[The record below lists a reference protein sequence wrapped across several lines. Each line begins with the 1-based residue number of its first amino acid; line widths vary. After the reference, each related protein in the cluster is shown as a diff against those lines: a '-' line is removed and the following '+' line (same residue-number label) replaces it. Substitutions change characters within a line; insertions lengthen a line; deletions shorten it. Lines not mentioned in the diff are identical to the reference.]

1 MKPQRTPKEI
11 LIIAAI
17 AVSALMFLCA
27 SIALAYNI
35 NAPAQAAS
43 LPDMPTYVYS
53 TSTPVSLSSA
63 AITPQKTTQPLNK
76 IETRS
81 AVPLAN
87 TPTPYEPFMFII
99 QSAVPLANT
108 PIPNGPL
115 MPVTQSAIPWA
126 NKPIPNGFPAFISN
140 CRNILYPV
148 KRGQIWNYQASANS
162 HSGDVRMAIIAD
174 RDSRGLIGV
183 ANQPS
188 TLSGGAYVTCDR
200 DVILNSLV
208 LNAKGLLGGALNG
221 TVKADYVS
229 GVLAPNESAFTRN
242 NWALSWSTSYRIH
255 GSGLVNY
262 HGYIFSLRLNPFDM
276 RMNCQTLA
284 SGAAAFEKVTVS
296 AGTFNS
302 LKVICTMHGFGTG
315 ILNRIP
321 IIGSISEQSTQWFA
335 PYIGLVKMQ
344 SNSVNIKIFGVTIP
358 FGPNSLS
365 EQATLLN
372 FVQSP

>member
-1 MKPQRTPKEI
+1 MKSQRTPKEI

-43 LPDMPTYVYS
+43 LPDVPTYVYS
-53 TSTPVSLSSA
+53 AFTPVSLFPLMV
-63 AITPQKTTQPLNK
+63 TPTKTTQPLNK
-76 IETRS
+76 IKKQT
-81 AVPLAN
+81 AVPSAN
-87 TPTPYEPFMFII
+87 TPTPNESII
-99 QSAVPLANT
+99 SIIQSTVPLVNTPISNESIISIPQSAVPLVNT
-108 PIPNGPL
+108 PIPHEFFA
-115 MPVTQSAIPWA
+115 S
-126 NKPIPNGFPAFISN
+126 ISK

-148 KRGQIWNYQASANS
+148 KRGQTWNYQAIANS
-162 HSGDVRMAIIAD
+162 HSGDVRMVIIAD

-242 NWALSWSTSYRIH
+242 NWALSWSTSYRIY
-255 GSGLVNY
+255 GSGSINY
-262 HGYIFSLRLNPFDM
+262 HGYNFSLVLNPSDM
-276 RMNCQTLA
+276 RMTCQTL
-284 SGAAAFEKVTVS
+284 STGAAAFETVSVS
-296 AGTFNS
+296 AGTFYS
-302 LKVICTMHGFGTG
+302 LKVICTTHGVGTG
-315 ILNRIP
+315 ILNGIP

-344 SNSVNIKIFGVTIP
+344 SNSINIKIFGVTIP
-358 FGPNSLS
+358 FGPSSLN
-365 EQATLLN
+365 EQAVLLS
-372 FVQSP
+372 FMQSP

>member
-1 MKPQRTPKEI
+1 MKSQRTPKEI
-11 LIIAAI
+11 LILAAI

-43 LPDMPTYVYS
+43 FPDMPTYVYS
-53 TSTPVSLSSA
+53 TSTPVSSSPVTV
-63 AITPQKTTQPLNK
+63 TPTKTVQPVNK
-76 IETRS
+76 IKTQS
-81 AVPLAN
+81 AVPWTN
-87 TPTPYEPFMFII
+87 TPTPNESLMSFI
-99 QSAVPLANT
+99 QYAFPWANT
-108 PIPNGPL
+108 PIPNESL
-115 MPVTQSAIPWA
+115 MPITQSVVPWTNIPIHNESLA
-126 NKPIPNGFPAFISN
+126 SIAK

-148 KRGQIWNYQASANS
+148 KRGQIWNYQASVNS
-162 HSGDVRMAIIAD
+162 HSGDVRMAIIAN
-174 RDSRGLIGV
+174 RDSRGLVGV

-200 DVILNSLV
+200 DIILNSLD
-208 LNAKGLLGGALNG
+208 LNAKGLLGNALNG
-221 TVKADYVS
+221 TVRADYVG

-255 GSGLVNY
+255 GSGLINY
-262 HGYIFSLRLNPFDM
+262 HGYIFSLMLNPFDM
-276 RMNCQTLA
+276 RMTCQTLA
-284 SGAAAFEKVTVS
+284 SGAAAFEKITVS
-296 AGTFNS
+296 AGTFHS
-302 LKVICTMHGFGTG
+302 LKVICTMRGVGTG
-315 ILNRIP
+315 FLNGIP

-358 FGPNSLS
+358 FGPSSLS

-372 FVQSP
+372 FVQGP